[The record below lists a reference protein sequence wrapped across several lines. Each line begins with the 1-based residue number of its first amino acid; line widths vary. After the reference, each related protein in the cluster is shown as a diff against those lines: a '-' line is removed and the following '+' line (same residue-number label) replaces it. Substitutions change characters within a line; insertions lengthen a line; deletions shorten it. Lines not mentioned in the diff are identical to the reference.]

1 MKQKEGKN
9 RRRLNLASVEKMF
22 KLLLEEIQQGT
33 APLSKV
39 VQNQEIMII
48 QNKQIIELL
57 EQVRVSS
64 NNHHD

>member
-57 EQVRVSS
+57 EQVRLSS
-64 NNHHD
+64 SEDNT

>member
-1 MKQKEGKN
+1 M
-9 RRRLNLASVEKMF
+9 ASVEKMF
-22 KLLLEEIQQGT
+22 KLMLEEIHQDT
-33 APLSKV
+33 MPLSAV

-64 NNHHD
+64 NNS